1 MSRRY
6 WVRLIRAQGI
16 SDAARASCTSQ
27 QNVSVKTEHQEPLVC
42 PTVNMA
48 NIIAI
53 TQEKFS
59 QPMQSD

>member
-6 WVRLIRAQGI
+6 WVRLERSQRINAGLVQDI
-16 SDAARASCTSQ
+16 SQDI
-27 QNVSVKTEHQEPLVC
+27 SVKTEPQEPLVC
-42 PTVNMA
+42 PAVNMA
-48 NIIAI
+48 NVIAI